1 MVIRDAKRAIR
12 YAGHI
17 LELAI
22 GTGNNYLSL
31 KNDFDRD
38 SNRLNKSCY
47 SRVIKRGCFFLGT
60 RENCENSIRGLCFL
74 LNSNSK
80 KCTSLQKFD
89 YHRAFEYTHSGYHC
103 FTSNNYTIIILSG
116 PAKFLYFPEDLKN
129 GGKKMMSCES
139 IRIGNFC

>member
-1 MVIRDAKRAIR
+1 MLRGQFVMPDTYLNWPLVRATITFCWKMTSTGTQIGWINRAIP
-12 YAGHI
+12 G
-17 LELAI
+17 L
-22 GTGNNYLSL
+22 
-31 KNDFDRD
+31 
-38 SNRLNKSCY
+38 LN
-47 SRVIKRGCFFLGT
+47 VVVFWGT

-129 GGKKMMSCES
+129 GGKKWCLVNPSELGIS
-139 IRIGNFC
+139 VK

>member
-38 SNRLNKSCY
+38 SNRLNNSCY
-47 SRVIKRGCFFLGT
+47 SRVIKRGCFFGEPERTAKIQL
-60 RENCENSIRGLCFL
+60 EASVFL

-116 PAKFLYFPEDLKN
+116 PAKFLYFPEDL
-129 GGKKMMSCES
+129 
-139 IRIGNFC
+139 

>member
-47 SRVIKRGCFFLGT
+47 SRVIKRGCFLGEPERT
-60 RENCENSIRGLCFL
+60 AKIQLEASVFL

-116 PAKFLYFPEDLKN
+116 PAKFLYFPEDL
-129 GGKKMMSCES
+129 
-139 IRIGNFC
+139 

>member
-1 MVIRDAKRAIR
+1 MVIANLVKENSGQSLKFCQHLVIRDAKRAIR

-47 SRVIKRGCFFLGT
+47 SRVIKRGCFFGEPERT
-60 RENCENSIRGLCFL
+60 
-74 LNSNSK
+74 
-80 KCTSLQKFD
+80 
-89 YHRAFEYTHSGYHC
+89 
-103 FTSNNYTIIILSG
+103 
-116 PAKFLYFPEDLKN
+116 AKIQLEASVFY
-129 GGKKMMSCES
+129 
-139 IRIGNFC
+139 